1 MRIGFALP
9 QVGPFAG
16 PDQIAKTARRAE
28 ELGYSG
34 LWVNDRVLW
43 PTAPRA
49 PYPASTDGALSP
61 EWKTNLDALDTL
73 TFAAAHTSRITLGTS
88 ILVLPLYDPVL
99 LARRLTTLDI
109 LSEGRLVAGFG
120 LGWSPDEYEA
130 TGTPWADR
138 AARMEDALD
147 VIEAIWDGGPVSHES
162 AFVTLPES
170 IFEARPV
177 QQPRPRILLAAYSP
191 AGMARIAA
199 RADGWTPAGIPIAAM
214 GEMYQ
219 GIQQMAEANGRTA
232 GDISMVVRANCTI
245 FEELPEKDRFPF
257 VGSLEQI
264 AADAQRAEDVGATEV
279 FFDVQ
284 FSPGVDDFEIYLENL
299 ETLAKLTL

>member
-1 MRIGFALP
+1 MKIGSALP

-16 PDQIAKTARRAE
+16 PDQIATAARRAE

-49 PYPASTDGALSP
+49 PYPASADGKLSP
-61 EWKTNLDALDTL
+61 EWKTNIDALDTL
-73 TFAAAHTSRITLGTS
+73 TFAAAHTSRVTLGTG

-109 LSEGRLVAGFG
+109 LSEGRLIAGFG
-120 LGWSPDEYEA
+120 LGWSPDKYEA
-130 TGTPWADR
+130 TGTPWTNR
-138 AARMEDALD
+138 AERMEDALD
-147 VIEAIWDGGPVSHES
+147 VIEAIWDGGSVSHDS
-162 AFVTLPES
+162 AFVQLPDS
-170 IFEARPV
+170 IFDARPV
-177 QQPRPRILLAAYSP
+177 QKPRPRILLAAYSP
-191 AGMARIAA
+191 AGLARIAA
-199 RADGWTPAGIPIAAM
+199 RAVGWTPAGIPIPAM
-214 GEMYQ
+214 GEMYT
-219 GIQQMAEANGRTA
+219 GIQQMAQANGRDP
-232 GDISMVVRANCTI
+232 GDVEMVVRANCTI
-245 FEELPEKDRFPF
+245 LDELPELDRFPF

-264 AADAQRAEDVGATEV
+264 ADDALRAQEVGAAEV

-284 FSPGVDDFEIYLENL
+284 FSPSVDDFETYLDHM

>member
-1 MRIGFALP
+1 MKIGFALP

-16 PDQIAKTARRAE
+16 PNQIATAARRAE

-49 PYPASTDGALSP
+49 PYPAAADGALSP
-61 EWKTNLDALDTL
+61 EWRTNLDALGTL
-73 TFAAAHTSRITLGTS
+73 TFAAAHTSRVTLGTS
-88 ILVLPLYDPVL
+88 VLVLPLYDPVL

-130 TGTPWADR
+130 TGTPWANR

-147 VIEAIWDGGPVSHES
+147 VIEAIWKGGSVAHDS

-170 IFEARPV
+170 IFDARPV
-177 QQPRPRILLAAYSP
+177 QQPRPRVLLAAYSP

-199 RADGWTPAGIPIAAM
+199 RADGWTPAGIPIDAM
-214 GEMYQ
+214 GEMYK
-219 GIQQMAEANGRTA
+219 GIQQMAGANGRA
-232 GDISMVVRANCTI
+232 ASEIDMVVRANCTI
-245 FEELPEKDRFPF
+245 LDELPEQDRFPF
-257 VGSLEQI
+257 VGSLDQI
-264 AADAQRAEDVGATEV
+264 AADAHRAHEVGATEV

-284 FSPGVDDFEIYLENL
+284 FSLGVDDFTTYLEHM